1 MFMTMLTLHAIE
13 NQMARSHARMFN
25 QPRKPEQSF
34 PDKMR
39 LGFFYLVEKDH
50 FTPPH
55 MALSH
60 TTLQWLGGQQ
70 RL

>member
-1 MFMTMLTLHAIE
+1 MLTLHAIE
-13 NQMARSHARMFN
+13 NQMARSHARIFD
-25 QPRKPEQSF
+25 QPRKPDRSF
-34 PDKMR
+34 SEHMR
-39 LGFFYLVEKDH
+39 LGFFYLVEKEK